1 MNLIDL
7 TNDYLKVKEM
17 AENGEIPFEA
27 VADTLD
33 GLEGEFDSKA
43 DGIASLVKRLT
54 AEAGAIKSEE
64 DNLYKRRKA
73 KENAAER
80 LKSYLL
86 GQMTQIGKKKLET
99 ASNVISVS
107 LSPPSV
113 RIEDE
118 KALYAIRPDLFV
130 AAEPKADKNTIKTL
144 LKGGEEIPGVF
155 LEQKERLGIR

>member
-33 GLEGEFDSKA
+33 GLEGEFDGKA

-86 GQMTQIGKKKLET
+86 GQMTQIGLRMKRRFTQSARTCLLRR
-99 ASNVISVS
+99 SQ
-107 LSPPSV
+107 
-113 RIEDE
+113 
-118 KALYAIRPDLFV
+118 RPTRTRS
-130 AAEPKADKNTIKTL
+130 K
-144 LKGGEEIPGVF
+144 
-155 LEQKERLGIR
+155 RC